1 MQKLLLATD
10 SFPYGRGE
18 KSFIL
23 PELKRLAENYD
34 ITLLCHTDSVQTAA
48 AELPETVRVICLGRP
63 VIRMKDKMIALLHYI
78 SHRDGWCEIKE
89 ILSEKANRKERL
101 YQSLAFYAQALAD
114 EQSLRKSG
122 VLSKDENIIYYSFWY
137 TYFCYSMVRMK
148 SRYPNVRIFTR
159 THGHD
164 LYHERIPGGRQ
175 PFRHQMERKLEKIV
189 FACEYGCNYYEENV
203 RDQHTDPDKLSVC
216 RLGIEP
222 AMRQMSYR
230 ESEVL
235 HLLSCSNVI
244 DLKRL
249 ELIIDG
255 LADIEDIQ
263 VQWVHIGA
271 GEAFEHV
278 KQYAAEQLDGRRNI
292 SYRFMGYLENEA
304 VCDYYMTHQIDCFIT
319 TSATEGGCPVS
330 IQEAMSYGVPI
341 IGTQAGGITEMIGGN
356 GILLPENPIG
366 QDVAEA
372 ISKMTRLGKEAYQE
386 MQRQSLRIWEK
397 EFDIRKNVISI
408 SKIIEQISASK

>member
-1 MQKLLLATD
+1 MLKLLLATE

-23 PELKRLAENYD
+23 PELKRLAEDYD
-34 ITLLCHTDSVQTAA
+34 ITILCHADRAEAVA

-63 VIRMKDKMIALLHYI
+63 VIRIKDKIKALLHYI

-89 ILSEKANRKERL
+89 ILSDKINRKERL

-114 EQSLRKSG
+114 EQSLKKSG
-122 VLSKDENIIYYSFWY
+122 ALSKDDSVIYYSFWY

-148 SRYPNVRIFTR
+148 RRYPNFRILTR

-189 FACEYGCNYYEENV
+189 FACEYGRNYYEANV
-203 RDQHTDPDKLSVC
+203 RGQHTNPDRLSVC

-222 AMRQMSYR
+222 AMRQMPYR
-230 ESEVL
+230 ESGVF

-244 DLKRL
+244 GLKRL

-255 LADIEDIQ
+255 LADMEDIQ
-263 VQWVHIGA
+263 VQWTHIGD
-271 GEAFEHV
+271 GEDFEHV
-278 KQYAAEQLDGRRNI
+278 KRYAAERLAGRDNI
-292 SYRFMGYLENEA
+292 SYHFMGYLENVA
-304 VCDYYMTHQIDCFIT
+304 VRDYYMTHQVDCFIT

-330 IQEAMSYGVPI
+330 IQEAMSYGVPV
-341 IGTQAGGITEMIGGN
+341 IGTQAGGITEMIDGN
-356 GILLPENPIG
+356 GILLPENPTG

-372 ISKMTRLGKEAYQE
+372 IGKMYHLEKKVYQE

-397 EFDIRKNVISI
+397 EFDIRKAAINISQI
-408 SKIIEQISASK
+408 LEQVKR

>member
-1 MQKLLLATD
+1 MQKLLLATE

-23 PELKRLAENYD
+23 PELKRLAEDYD
-34 ITLLCHTDSVQTAA
+34 ITILCHADRAEAA
-48 AELPETVRVICLGRP
+48 NAELPETVRVICLGRP
-63 VIRMKDKMIALLHYI
+63 VIRMKDKVKALLHYI
-78 SHRDGWCEIKE
+78 FHRDGWREIKE

-114 EQSLRKSG
+114 EQSLKKSG
-122 VLSKDENIIYYSFWY
+122 ALSKDENIIYYSFWY

-148 SRYPNVRIFTR
+148 SRYPNVRILTR

-175 PFRHQMERKLEKIV
+175 PFKHQMERQLEKIV
-189 FACEYGCNYYEENV
+189 FACEYGRNYYEVNV

-222 AMRQMSYR
+222 AMRQMPYR
-230 ESEVL
+230 ESEVF
-235 HLLSCSNVI
+235 HLISCSNVI
-244 DLKRL
+244 GLKRL

-263 VQWVHIGA
+263 VQWTHIGD
-271 GEAFEHV
+271 GEAYEHV
-278 KQYAAEQLDGRRNI
+278 KRYAAEQLDGSKNI
-292 SYRFMGYLENEA
+292 SYRFTGYLENEA
-304 VCDYYMTHQIDCFIT
+304 VCDYYMTNQVDCFIT

-330 IQEAMSYGVPI
+330 IQEAMSYGVPV
-341 IGTQAGGITEMIGGN
+341 IGTQAGGITEMIDGN
-356 GILLPENPIG
+356 GILLPENPTG

-372 ISKMTRLGKEAYQE
+372 IGNMYHLEKEVYQE

-397 EFDIRKNVISI
+397 EFDIGQAVVNIRSI
-408 SKIIEQISASK
+408 LEKIMR

>member
-23 PELKRLAENYD
+23 PELKRLAEDYD
-34 ITLLCHTDSVQTAA
+34 ITILCHADRAEAVAV
-48 AELPETVRVICLGRP
+48 ELPETVRVICLGRP
-63 VIRMKDKMIALLHYI
+63 VIRIKDKFKALLHYI

-89 ILSEKANRKERL
+89 ILSNKTNRKERL
-101 YQSLAFYAQALAD
+101 YQSLSFYAQALAD
-114 EQSLRKSG
+114 EQSLKKSG
-122 VLSKDENIIYYSFWY
+122 ALSKDESIIYYSFWY

-159 THGHD
+159 THGYD
-164 LYHERIPGGRQ
+164 LYQERIPGGRQ
-175 PFRHQMERKLEKIV
+175 PFRHQMERRLEKIV
-189 FACEYGCNYYEENV
+189 FACEYGRNYYEANV
-203 RDQHTDPDKLSVC
+203 RDQNTDPNRLSVC

-222 AMRQMSYR
+222 AMRQMPYR
-230 ESEVL
+230 ESEVF

-244 DLKRL
+244 GLKRL

-255 LADIEDIQ
+255 LAGIEDFQ
-263 VQWVHIGA
+263 VQWTHIGD
-271 GEAFEHV
+271 GEAFENV
-278 KQYAAEQLDGRRNI
+278 KRYAAERLDGSENI
-292 SYRFMGYLENEA
+292 SYQFVGYLENEA
-304 VCDYYMTHQIDCFIT
+304 VHEYYMIHQVDCFIT

-330 IQEAMSYGVPI
+330 IQEAMSYGVPV
-341 IGTQAGGITEMIGGN
+341 IGTKAGGITEMMDGN
-356 GILLPENPIG
+356 GILLPENPTG

-372 ISKMTRLGKEAYQE
+372 ISKMACLEKEGYQE

-397 EFDIRKNVISI
+397 EFDIWKNVINI
-408 SKIIEQISASK
+408 NKIIEQISASK